1 MTIPSFLILCP
12 FVTRKQLLKFSN
24 QFSTMSSS
32 TLNNLGRMWSSFIH
46 ISIRNIHIPFSHS
59 YLKLQPPAQSQRH
72 MALYFLEDLQLL
84 LTALHPLSPA
94 AMLANYSS
102 LKSWAAC
109 ICASLILECKSL
121 LMTSIF
127 VCA

>member
-1 MTIPSFLILCP
+1 MLAVSF
-12 FVTRKQLLKFSN
+12 
-24 QFSTMSSS
+24 
-32 TLNNLGRMWSSFIH
+32 
-46 ISIRNIHIPFSHS
+46 RNIRIPFSHS

-84 LTALHPLSPA
+84 LTAPHPLSPA
-94 AMLANYSS
+94 AMLANDAS
-102 LKSWAAC
+102 LKSRAAC
-109 ICASLILECKSL
+109 VCASHILECKSL